1 MSTWHDREIQ
11 CPCCATRIVVK
22 VASGLHITRLPH
34 VRDAIIQGELHRFD
48 CASCK
53 RRVEVRQPLIYTDF
67 DRGHWFEVRPA
78 EDIARWQALAPSC
91 TAMFERAIGRG
102 APILRERMTTFC
114 VRLVFGY
121 DELREKIVLADA
133 GHDDVAVEC
142 LKLLAIRHDPSI
154 FGFTDRLLVRNVE
167 GERLTVDRHRSDG
180 LAGSLTLMA
189 LRDELARIRTDVEA
203 AVEPAFNDPF
213 VSLNRAIG
221 KFAAA
226 RS

>member
-1 MSTWHDREIQ
+1 
-11 CPCCATRIVVK
+11 
-22 VASGLHITRLPH
+22 
-34 VRDAIIQGELHRFD
+34 
-48 CASCK
+48 
-53 RRVEVRQPLIYTDF
+53 
-67 DRGHWFEVRPA
+67 
-78 EDIARWQALAPSC
+78 
-91 TAMFERAIGRG
+91 MFERAIGRG
-102 APILRERMTTFC
+102 APILRERVTTFC

-154 FGFTDRLLVRNVE
+154 FGFADRLLVRSVE
-167 GERLTVDRHRSDG
+167 GERLTVARHCSDG

-189 LRDELARIRTDVEA
+189 LRDELARIRADMED

-221 KFAAA
+221 SSQQLVLELQTRCSRGSIP
-226 RS
+226 RSVGVCWLHVALDVLDRHLVRWSGDSTRASDASGVRCGDGVLVKSCGTGPDPAWAKNDRASGTATSPLRDAVVSIEQAV